1 MQFCPEENPCT
12 KNKPKN
18 NGRGVKMSYIVLAR
32 KYRPQTFAE
41 VYAQEHITA
50 ILQNAIRS
58 NRIPHAYLFNG
69 PRGVGKTSLARILA
83 KSLNCVE
90 GPTVTPCNKCHNCL
104 EITAS
109 TSNDVI
115 EIDGASNNSVDDIR
129 ELQSELMYAPSAS
142 KYKVYIIDEVH
153 MLSKSAFNALLKTLE
168 EPPEN
173 VIFIFAT
180 TEPHKVLP
188 TIISRCQRYDFKR
201 IPVDSIVKR
210 IQDIVRQEGVQIDN
224 DSIYLIARKADGGMR
239 DALSLMDQV
248 LSYCMNEVRIE
259 KVREIF
265 GLLPSQ
271 VFFNILKGIHDRDPQ
286 SVIEY
291 LHGIF
296 EQGTELQELIN
307 NLLEFIRVALLRKI
321 NIAPTDI
328 NPDEFAVYDE
338 IAGMFGQNDLIY
350 IMSYLI
356 QTKSDIRTSS
366 NPQLILEV
374 VMIKLCKMEEM
385 EELSQILA
393 KLDKIKLSAPV
404 SVNPVQSAVQSPV
417 KKQQSYPE
425 KAPLNAAPAQVS
437 APAPIEFDEPGHT
450 TLDYS
455 LESMQANWTRMV
467 NRLKKHSNMGGVT
480 LMQAKLLEVTDS
492 QITIMVDGIS
502 ALNTLQKNSDHIQ
515 TIVRELFDRKVKI
528 EIRQSSAPA
537 PSTVEIKRLNLQD
550 VKESS
555 PELAQF
561 IELTKSTLLPG

>member
-1 MQFCPEENPCT
+1 
-12 KNKPKN
+12 
-18 NGRGVKMSYIVLAR
+18 MSYIVLAR

-50 ILQNAIRS
+50 ILQNAITS

-90 GPTVTPCNKCHNCL
+90 GPTITPCNKCHNCL

-201 IPVDSIVKR
+201 IPVEAIVKR
-210 IQDIVRQEGVQIDN
+210 IQDIVQQEHVQIDN

-248 LSYCMNEVRIE
+248 LSYCMNEVKVE

-271 VFFNILKGIHDRDPQ
+271 VFYNILNGIYEHDPRA
-286 SVIEY
+286 VIEY

-307 NLLEFIRVALLRKI
+307 NLLEFVRVALLRKLEI
-321 NIAPTDI
+321 SPTDI
-328 NPDEFAVYDE
+328 NPDEFALYDE
-338 IAGMFGQNDLIY
+338 VAAHFKQNDLLY

-385 EELSQILA
+385 DELSQILA
-393 KLDKIKLSAPV
+393 NLDKIKISAPV
-404 SVNPVQSAVQSPV
+404 TIAQ
-417 KKQQSYPE
+417 
-425 KAPLNAAPAQVS
+425 APAPAQASLAQPKQVNPQVS
-437 APAPIEFDEPGHT
+437 HSQALPSSAAPIEFDEPGHT
-450 TLDYS
+450 TLEYTA
-455 LESMQANWTRMV
+455 ENMQANWSRLV
-467 NRLKKHSNMGGVT
+467 SRLKKHSNMGGVT
-480 LMQAKLLEVTDS
+480 LMQAKLLGVTDTKVS
-492 QITIMVDGIS
+492 IMVDGS
-502 ALNTLQKNSDHIQ
+502 TALSTLQKNIEHIQ
-515 TIVRELFDRKVKI
+515 TIIRELFDRQVKV
-528 EIRQSSAPA
+528 EIQQSSAPA

-550 VKESS
+550 IKDSS
-555 PELAQF
+555 SDLAQF
-561 IELTKSTLLPG
+561 IELTKSTLQPG

>member
-1 MQFCPEENPCT
+1 
-12 KNKPKN
+12 
-18 NGRGVKMSYIVLAR
+18 MSYIVLAR

-50 ILQNAIRS
+50 ILQNAITS

-201 IPVDSIVKR
+201 IPVESIVKR
-210 IQDIVRQEGVQIDN
+210 IQDIVQQENVRIDN

-248 LSYCMNEVRIE
+248 LSYCMNEVTVD

-271 VFFNILKGIHDRDPQ
+271 VFYKILKGIHEHDPRA
-286 SVIEY
+286 VIEY

-307 NLLEFIRVALLRKI
+307 NLLEFIRVALLRKLGL
-321 NIAPTDI
+321 APTDI
-328 NPDEFAVYDE
+328 NPDEFPIYDE
-338 IAGMFGQNDLIY
+338 IAALFGQNDLLY
-350 IMSYLI
+350 IMSCLI
-356 QTKSDIRTSS
+356 QTKADIRTSS

-374 VMIKLCKMEEM
+374 VMIKLCKLEEM
-385 EELSQILA
+385 DELSQILA
-393 KLDKIKLSAPV
+393 KLDKIKFAAPV
-404 SVNPVQSAVQSPV
+404 SNPQV
-417 KKQQSYPE
+417 
-425 KAPLNAAPAQVS
+425 AAPGTPKVQTQPYQAEKTAIPRGTIQAP

-450 TLDYS
+450 TLDYC
-455 LESMQANWTRMV
+455 LENMQTNWNRLV
-467 NRLKKHSNMGGVT
+467 SRLKKHSNMGGVT
-480 LMQAKLLEVTDS
+480 LAQAKLLEVTDT
-492 QITIMVDGIS
+492 QVTIMVDGS
-502 ALNTLQKNSDHIQ
+502 TALNTLQKNGEHIQ
-515 TIVRELFDRKVKI
+515 TIIKELFDRKVKV

-537 PSTVEIKRLNLQD
+537 PSHVEIKRLNLQD